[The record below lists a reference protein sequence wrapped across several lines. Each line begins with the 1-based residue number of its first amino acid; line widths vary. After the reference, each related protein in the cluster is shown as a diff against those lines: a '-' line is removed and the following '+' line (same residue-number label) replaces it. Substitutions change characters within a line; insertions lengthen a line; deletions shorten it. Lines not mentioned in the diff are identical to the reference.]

1 MRSGGRSDG
10 RPPFSEVVLLH
21 FQPQGVTRE
30 SAVMLFLVCAS
41 GQEGVWKVV
50 EKNLYAGKFVKYFR
64 NLPLP

>member
-1 MRSGGRSDG
+1 
-10 RPPFSEVVLLH
+10 LK
-21 FQPQGVTRE
+21 PQGVTRE